1 MALPLCK
8 CYCGKQVNTR
18 KREFLPGHDA
28 KLKSAMQRAYRT
40 GTDIEV
46 PPEYTADGE
55 RLAISPQAIANERG
69 WRQFLTDGKETPSEE
84 DPEEMFAGDRGELDP
99 ETLQPVDVQG
109 FRPVRV
115 KIGRWVYDAN
125 VVSYPDGPDG
135 NTITVG
141 YRDGKGEDQ
150 VKTVTR
156 DKIVEG

>member
-69 WRQFLTDGKETPSEE
+69 WRQFLTDGKETPSDQRPTAEE
-84 DPEEMFAGDRGELDP
+84 
-99 ETLQPVDVQG
+99 PVDVQG

-135 NTITVG
+135 NTVTVG

-156 DKIVEG
+156 DKLVES

>member
-69 WRQFLTDGKETPSEE
+69 WQQFLTDGKETPSDQGPTAEE
-84 DPEEMFAGDRGELDP
+84 
-99 ETLQPVDVQG
+99 PVEVQG

-135 NTITVG
+135 NTVTVG